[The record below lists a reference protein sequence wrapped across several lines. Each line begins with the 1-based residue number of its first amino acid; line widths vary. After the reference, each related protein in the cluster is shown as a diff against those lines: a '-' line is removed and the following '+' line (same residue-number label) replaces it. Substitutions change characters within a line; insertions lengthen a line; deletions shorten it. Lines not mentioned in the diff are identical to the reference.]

1 MLVRCPSCNT
11 TYKVSDEVVKGS
23 NSPTFRCSRC
33 RHTFEFETG
42 HSVGNVAAAP
52 SPITHKDRDLSFI
65 FPPPKQEQTEPRQ
78 APQRNIASSED
89 PGLALEETEKTSW
102 SMDSSHG
109 KQEETFSV
117 PPVEPDSRSATGPA
131 QPSDDVNLVFPSE
144 KKENKPDPSIVPA
157 REKNDNILSLDP
169 YRAVQASTVP
179 YFSLFGLLVLFF
191 AAVAAIHHTRPQA
204 SEEFVKKIPWIGSS
218 VLRNGHLKNRVVL
231 QSLRSGYQTIL
242 GNRDVFVV
250 TGVALNQNSEVVRD
264 VQLAGQLYNEEGK
277 EIEGQTM
284 WVGNAISP
292 KILRGM
298 TAQDISDLQRL
309 KPLRTFEI
317 PPGDAVPFAIV
328 FLKASKE
335 VKDFSCQLLSVKGEI

>member
-33 RHTFEFETG
+33 RHTFEFETAQ
-42 HSVGNVAAAP
+42 SVAHAATAL
-52 SPITHKDRDLSFI
+52 SPTDKDRELSFI
-65 FPPPKQEQTEPRQ
+65 FPPPKHEEAEPRQ
-78 APQRNIASSED
+78 RPEFTVAPSED
-89 PGLALEETEKTSW
+89 RGVVVDHAENTSW
-102 SMDSSHG
+102 SMDSS
-109 KQEETFSV
+109 QEKKEEAFSV
-117 PPVEPDSRSATGPA
+117 PPAEPRSPSVTGPA
-131 QPSDDVNLVFPSE
+131 KPSNDVNLVFASE
-144 KKENKPDPSIVPA
+144 KRENKPDLLIAPA

-191 AAVAAIHHTRPQA
+191 AAVAAIHYTQPQA
-204 SEEFVKKIPWIGSS
+204 SEAFVKKIPWIGSS
-218 VLRNGHLKNRVVL
+218 ILTNGHLKNRVVL

-250 TGVALNQNSEVVRD
+250 TGVALNQNPVVVRD
-264 VQLAGQLYNEEGK
+264 VQVAGQLYNEEGK
-277 EIEGQTM
+277 EIEGQTI

-317 PPGDAVPFAIV
+317 PPGDAVPFTIV

-335 VKDFSCQLLSVKGEI
+335 IRDFSCQLLSVKGEV